1 MYDAIVVGARCA
13 GSPLAMV
20 LAREGFRILLVD
32 RDTFPSDIL
41 STHYIHPP
49 GVNILAKWGLLDE
62 VLASNCPPLR
72 RSTFGFGPAVGQ
84 GEMDPEG
91 KQFGL
96 APRRYVLDNILI
108 RAASAAGA
116 EVREGFSLQGL
127 GRDGETVTG
136 ISGRDATGAAVV
148 ETARIVVGADGLHS
162 RVARLVDPVEYNR
175 VESLVCAYYA
185 YFSGV
190 DIDMASIYLY
200 GAPGA
205 GALAFPTND
214 GRLCVAGARQR
225 EDMDRYRSDIEST
238 FFATLEQANPDF
250 AARVRAGK
258 REERFLGSGD
268 LPHYFRKPYGPGW
281 ALVGDA
287 GLHLDPTMGLGI
299 TKAFSEVEL
308 LAPALAAGLRG
319 EKGREAALAE
329 FHAARDRDWVPMAQQ
344 NLEMASGIGGANSAV
359 RFRPW
364 SEIDAERAAAV

>member
-1 MYDAIVVGARCA
+1 M
-13 GSPLAMV
+13 M
-20 LAREGFRILLVD
+20 LARGGLRVLLVD
-32 RDTFPSDIL
+32 RDRFPSDIM

-72 RSTFGFGPAVGQ
+72 RTTFGLGPQTGQ

-96 APRRYVLDNILI
+96 APRRYVLDTILV

-116 EVREGFSLQGL
+116 EVREGFSFQDLV
-127 GRDGETVTG
+127 RENGEVVG
-136 ISGRDATGAAVV
+136 ISGRDASGAGVT
-148 ETARIVVGADGLHS
+148 EQARIVIGADGLHS
-162 RVARLVDPVEYNR
+162 RVARLANPVEYNR
-175 VESLVCAYYA
+175 VDSIVCAYYS

-190 DIDMASIYLY
+190 DIDMSSIYLF
-200 GAPGA
+200 GVPGA

-214 GRLCVAGARQR
+214 ARLCVAGARQR
-225 EDMDRYRSDIEST
+225 GDMDGYRADIEGT
-238 FFATLEQANPDF
+238 FFATLETANSGF

-258 REERFLGSGD
+258 REERFLGSGE

-308 LAPALAAGLRG
+308 LAPSLVAALRG
-319 EKGREAALAE
+319 ERAIEEALAE
-329 FHAARDRDWVPMAQQ
+329 FHAARDRDWVPLAQQ
-344 NLEMASGIGGANSAV
+344 NLEMAAGIGGAAPI
-359 RFRPW
+359 RFRTW
-364 SEIDAERAAAV
+364 AELEVERAAV